1 MPLEQAHLDAVLA
14 RSVFFRTTRR
24 VYTDG
29 METNDLKESVVVEHL
44 AATTELAKFQEFGF

>member
-24 VYTDG
+24 IYTDV
-29 METNDLKESVVVEHL
+29 METSELKESLGVEHML
-44 AATTELAKFQEFGF
+44 ATTELAKFKEFGF